1 MRNRCW
7 TADRL
12 EKRGLP
18 HPDACSL
25 CDQQQETIQYLLT
38 SCIFTRQFWFSIL
51 SPFSLGHLTPAVDE
65 PSFAEWWRRLVIR
78 GHKSRKKGLNSVI
91 ILGAW
96 CVWLHRNK
104 VIFNV
109 ESPSLARLQRSFL
122 DELVCWVMAGA
133 KNLGSLDLA
142 RAPNVVGSAS

>member
-7 TADRL
+7 TADGL

-18 HPDACSL
+18 HPDECPL
-25 CDQQQETIQYLLT
+25 CDQQQETIQHLLA
-38 SCIFTRQFWFSIL
+38 SCIFTRQFWLSIL
-51 SPFSLGHLTPAVDE
+51 SPFGLGYLTPAVDE
-65 PSFAEWWRRLVIR
+65 PSFVEWWGRLVLR
-78 GHKSRKKGLNSVI
+78 VPNGRKKGLNSVI

-104 VIFNV
+104 VIFNG
-109 ESPSLARLQRSFL
+109 EPPSLANLQRSFL
-122 DELVCWVMAGA
+122 DECVCWMMVVA

-142 RAPNVVGSAS
+142 RALNVVGSTP